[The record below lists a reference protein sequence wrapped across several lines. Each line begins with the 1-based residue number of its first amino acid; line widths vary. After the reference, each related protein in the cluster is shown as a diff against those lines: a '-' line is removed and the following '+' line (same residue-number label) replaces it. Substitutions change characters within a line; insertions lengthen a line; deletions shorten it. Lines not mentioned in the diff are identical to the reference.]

1 MVRTGARIRRWLG
14 MGARDGDRSTAE
26 MARVLGMSSSNPEGA
41 GCCSR
46 RRCVIRRR
54 RLPIVTGDR
63 QRRSEQLPAPM
74 DTQIIARVSALRSL
88 PANVRPPAFRQLQR
102 SIALDL
108 SRSKS
113 GDLVLQNDG

>member
-1 MVRTGARIRRWLG
+1 VAGTGARIRRWLAWVQV
-14 MGARDGDRSTAE
+14 MGSRPAAE

-102 SIALDL
+102 SIALHL
-108 SRSKS
+108 SRSDS